1 MNVSSNPKITLNS
14 KTFTYA
20 LLHTTTDDG
29 WLNFECVYFNFYQP
43 NLHIEIYA
51 GKKSNNNNNSKE
63 QTKNNRQKI
72 EHAEGKREKER

>member
-20 LLHTTTDDG
+20 LLHRTTDDDEENDDG

-51 GKKSNNNNNSKE
+51 GNKSNNNNISKV
-63 QTKNNRQKI
+63 QTENR
-72 EHAEGKREKER
+72 